1 MCGASSQQ
9 NNVEQEQN
17 EFYQQ
22 AITEQSAAYSED
34 QEVLNQMKSIYSPI
48 LAKGPNQQGFSQE
61 ELDSLNT
68 GAVEGTAENYESA
81 AKAVNEEVAAEGG
94 GNADLPSGGATELKA
109 QTAAA
114 AAQQES
120 SEENQIEEADYS
132 QGYNEWQNAATG
144 LATVAGQLNPTAY
157 ENAATS
163 AGSATSTTANE
174 IAQENNSWINAA
186 IGAAGSIGG
195 AVIDQNPG
203 GIFGPSCWVAAEL
216 YGGWTAAR
224 TVAVRRWI
232 NEELP
237 KRFAGRVLL
246 RLYVRYGRQIARRIR
261 THRVERSIMQAIFDR
276 IPVEV
281 FHG

>member
-9 NNVEQEQN
+9 NQVESEQN
-17 EFYQQ
+17 QFYEQ
-22 AITEQSAAYSED
+22 AMQEQSAAYSED
-34 QEVLNQMKSIYSPI
+34 QEILNQMKSIYTPI
-48 LAKGPNQQGFSQE
+48 LQAGPNQKGFSQE
-61 ELDSLNT
+61 EDNTLNAT
-68 GAVEGTAENYESA
+68 AVEGTAENYEQA
-81 AKAVNEEVAAEGG
+81 AKAVGEQTAAEGG
-94 GNADLPSGGATELKA
+94 GDTPITSGGNTELKA

-114 AAQQES
+114 SAQQES

-195 AVIDQNPG
+195 AVVSENPG
-203 GIFGPSCWVAAEL
+203 GIFGP
-216 YGGWTAAR
+216 
-224 TVAVRRWI
+224 
-232 NEELP
+232 
-237 KRFAGRVLL
+237 
-246 RLYVRYGRQIARRIR
+246 
-261 THRVERSIMQAIFDR
+261 
-276 IPVEV
+276 
-281 FHG
+281 